1 MYNSLNYCFDTQLV
15 LGRLEKLYSQRSPI
29 ICAKMNVPNRALEE
43 FKKNHKEGFCDYP
56 DIQERVKFW
65 DSFTRERLS
74 VHDDSIPGVPLKEM
88 DQGLYGGLFGG
99 DVRFLC
105 DTSRGMFSSMV
116 YPVIKDLSEVDGLC
130 LDESCMWFQRYTSQ
144 IEAFLVGGKGN
155 FSINHLMSI
164 NGLNFVF
171 ELIGAT
177 ATYMACEEQPELVK
191 RAIEL
196 AFEVNLKIQKT
207 FFEKVPLLN
216 NGTCSCFAQWLPGRI
231 VSESVD
237 PFHMTSVDYFE
248 KWGRSSV
255 ERLFCEFDGGIIHIH
270 GNGRHLFKA
279 ASSIKGL
286 KAIFL
291 GDDTGYPL
299 SFDILDEIREQV
311 GDMPLICLVD
321 FHKFNQKLK
330 EKKLLPTVFY
340 NVLNVPNV
348 DEANRCM
355 DVVRNYIL

>member
-1 MYNSLNYCFDTQLV
+1 MFSRLKYCFDTELV
-15 LGRLEKLYSQRSPI
+15 LGRLEKLYRQRATI
-29 ICAKMNVPNRALEE
+29 VCAKMNVPNKTREE
-43 FKKNHKEGFCDYP
+43 FAKNHNEGFCDYP
-56 DIQERVKFW
+56 DILERVEFW
-65 DSFTRERLS
+65 DSFTKERLA
-74 VHDDSIPGVPLKEM
+74 VHDDSIPAVPLKEM

-105 DTSRGMFSSMV
+105 DPSRGMYSSMV
-116 YPVIKDLSEVDGLC
+116 YPVIKDLREVDRLSF
-130 LDESCMWFQRYTSQ
+130 DENCMWFQRYTSQ
-144 IEAFLVGGKGN
+144 IDAFLAGGKGN

-177 ATYMACEEQPELVK
+177 AAYMACEEQPELVK
-191 RAIEL
+191 KAIDL

-248 KWGRSSV
+248 KWGRGPV
-255 ERLFCEFDGGIIHIH
+255 ERLFAEFDGGIIHVH
-270 GNGRHLFKA
+270 GNGRHLLKA

-299 SFDILDEIREQV
+299 SFDILDEIRQQV
-311 GDMPLICLVD
+311 ADMPLICIVD
-321 FHKFNQKLK
+321 FRKFVQNLK

-348 DEANRCM
+348 NEANRCM
-355 DVVRNYIL
+355 DIVRDWRS

>member
-1 MYNSLNYCFDTQLV
+1 MNNSLNYCFDTDLV
-15 LGRLEKLYSQRSPI
+15 LGRLEKLYGQRSAV
-29 ICAKMNVPNRALEE
+29 ICAKMNVPSKALEE
-43 FKKNHKEGFCDYP
+43 FAKNNKEGFCDYP
-56 DIQERVKFW
+56 DIAERVKFW
-65 DSFTRERLS
+65 DSFTKERLA
-74 VHDDSIPGVPLKEM
+74 VHDDSVPGVPLKEM

-105 DTSRGMFSSMV
+105 DPSRGMFSSMV
-116 YPVIKDLSEVDGLC
+116 YPVIEDLSEVDGLC
-130 LDESCMWFQRYTSQ
+130 FDESCMWFQRYVKQ
-144 IEAFLVGGKGN
+144 IEAFLAGGKGN
-155 FSINHLMSI
+155 FSINHLMNI

-177 ATYMACEEQPELVK
+177 AAYMACDEQPELVRK
-191 RAIEL
+191 AIDL

-216 NGTCSCFAQWLPGRI
+216 NGTCSCFAQWVPGEI

-248 KWGRSSV
+248 QWGRGPV
-255 ERLFCEFDGGIIHIH
+255 ERLFSEFDGGVIHIH
-270 GNGRHLFKA
+270 GNGRHLLKA

-291 GDDTGYPL
+291 GDDSGYQL
-299 SFDILDEIREQV
+299 SFDILDEVREQV
-311 GDMPLICLVD
+311 GDVPLICLVD
-321 FHKFNQKLK
+321 FEKFERNLK
-330 EKKLLPTVFY
+330 EKKLRPGVFY

-355 DVVRNYIL
+355 DIVRSQLF